1 MMMMM
6 TDEGA
11 VNWLEQTLLRETYKL
26 KRVEIPVFLLVIR
39 ASRPLKL
46 CFLQFS
52 DVFIWML
59 LGLGDPKDFEL
70 W

>member
-46 CFLQFS
+46 CFDNFRMFLSGCFW
-52 DVFIWML
+52 DLVT
-59 LGLGDPKDFEL
+59 KDFEL